1 MLAIVS
7 TSVLYAIIKCIIV
20 LALLAYI
27 FYATLY
33 LPRKLVNG
41 INKLPSLGLG
51 LFYPAGHAILIK
63 PQRFQKLIAPVHVY
77 DFASILGY
85 NVLFSK
91 HGISNFWQF
100 LIPFVSVFRADTVE
114 AVLNH
119 NNEIKKSWVYNF
131 LHPWLGLGLL
141 TSYDEKWR
149 HRRKLLTP
157 AFHFNIL
164 KDFQYVFNKQSKI
177 LVNILDKHSKEKY
190 VDILPIVTRCGLDI
204 ICESVLGAEMH
215 TQTKSTSPYVKG
227 VIELGNLFFQRALRP
242 WLWIEAIYPYFPS
255 GRQFL
260 KTSAIVHEFTD
271 KLISERKQAK
281 LERRMSS
288 EDSQGSNESSYKR
301 KKRALL
307 DLLLD
312 EHIENNSI
320 SETEIREEVDTF
332 TFEGHDTTSIAMSWT
347 LYLIGLHPWVQDK
360 VHEELD
366 SIFGESDR
374 EVDVD
379 DIKDMKYLEC
389 VVKESMRLYPS
400 VSIFGREIRD
410 DLQCN
415 EYVIPQGSMCYVNV
429 YLLHRDSKVF
439 PNPEKFDPDRFSPEN
454 SAGRHPFAYVPFS
467 AGPRNCIGQR
477 FAFMEIK
484 TVVSSVL
491 RKFKVKSLD
500 PRDRVNVMDEIILRP
515 EGELRLQI
523 RKRSDDF
530 DFKTVYYYP

>member
-1 MLAIVS
+1 MLAIGS
-7 TSVLYAIIKCIIV
+7 MSILLYVIIIFISIV
-20 LALLAYI
+20 L
-27 FYATLY
+27 LY
-33 LPRKLVNG
+33 TACVILIHPRKLVNDL
-41 INKLPSLGLG
+41 NKLPGLGLG
-51 LFYPAGHAILIK
+51 FFYPIGHAILIK
-63 PQRFQKLIAPVHVY
+63 PQRFQKVIASPHVY
-77 DFASILGY
+77 DFLALQGY
-85 NVLFSK
+85 NTLFYK
-91 HGISNFWQF
+91 DGIHHAWNFT
-100 LIPFVSVFRADTVE
+100 IPFISVYRADTVE
-114 AVLNH
+114 VVLH
-119 NNEIKKSWVYNF
+119 QNNELKKSFLYNF
-131 LHPWLGLGLL
+131 LHPWLGMGLL

-164 KDFQYVFNKQSKI
+164 KDFQHVFSKQSKI
-177 LVNILDKHSKEKY
+177 LVDILDKQSKVNH
-190 VDILPIVTRCGLDI
+190 VDILPIITRCSLDI
-204 ICESVLGAEMH
+204 ICESIMGAEMH
-215 TQTKSTSPYVKG
+215 TQTKPTSPYVKG
-227 VIELGNLFFQRALRP
+227 VLELTYLVFQRFFRP
-242 WLWIEAIYPYFPS
+242 WLWIENIYPYFPA
-255 GRQFL
+255 GRKFL
-260 KTSAIVHEFTD
+260 NTSAIVHEFTD

-288 EDSQGSNESSYKR
+288 VDSQVSNDSSYKR

-312 EHIENNSI
+312 EHIQNNSI

-360 VHEELD
+360 VHDELD

-379 DIKDMKYLEC
+379 DIKNMKYLEC

-400 VSIFGREIRD
+400 VAVFGREIRE
-410 DLQCN
+410 DLQCR
-415 EYVIPQGSMCYVNV
+415 EHVIPKGSMCHVNV
-429 YLLHRDSKVF
+429 YFLHRDPEVF

-477 FAFMEIK
+477 FALMEVK
-484 TVVSSVL
+484 TVVSSIL

-500 PRDRVNVMDEIILRP
+500 PRDKINLLNEIVMRP
-515 EGELRLQI
+515 EGEIRIQI
-523 RKRSDDF
+523 RRRTDDF